1 MAFFCPLAIAFIWF
15 LSLLPAFSSATTIL
29 PVSLSQMT
37 EKVDTI
43 VAGVVTDTHSYWEN
57 GRVYTDATVETLEYF
72 KHPTAERPPRIVVK
86 SLGGEVEHTRM
97 HVDGVPELI
106 PETEVVLFLIKRQDK
121 YTIYG
126 LHYGLCMV
134 EPDYAAQTQ
143 KVSGPV
149 FRTQTTRNLSTMAY
163 SLNPLPQNGERVDL
177 FFQRIRDLVQ
187 KSETTQAP

>member
-1 MAFFCPLAIAFIWF
+1 MAFFCPLAIVFLWF
-15 LSLLPAFSSATTIL
+15 LSLLPSSASATTIL

-43 VAGVVTDTHSYWEN
+43 VAGVVTDTYSYWEN
-57 GRVYTDATVETLEYF
+57 ARIYTDATVETLEYF

-97 HVDGVPELI
+97 HVNGVPELS
-106 PETEVVLFLIKRQDK
+106 PETEVVLFLIKQQDK

-126 LHYGLCMV
+126 LHYGLCVV
-134 EPDYAAQTQ
+134 EPDYAVQSQ

-149 FRTQTTRNLSTMAY
+149 FRAQTTRNLTTMAY
-163 SLNPLPQNGERVDL
+163 SHNPLPSNGERVDL
-177 FFQRIRDLVQ
+177 FFERVRRLVQ
-187 KSETTQAP
+187 ENANPNQ